1 MDFDSISITFQEISI
16 TLWILPTIQLGA
28 LVHGLRMVDAWCTHP
43 ICFSQRQVAAAV
55 APWRWRMC
63 WRMRRRKLGRR
74 RLRWEPAADT
84 FQAISITFD
93 RISNAFQAIS
103 ITFDSISITF
113 QMISFTFGIISI
125 SFQMSSIT
133 FDSISLLFN
142 WFPLLLID
150 FD

>member
-1 MDFDSISITFQEISI
+1 MFINFQAISIDFDSISITLQYISI
-16 TLWILPTIQLGA
+16 TLDITDHPAWPARAWLA
-28 LVHGLRMVDAWCTHP
+28 HGGRMVHP
-43 ICFSQRQVAAAV
+43 SNLLLTKVVAAAV

-133 FDSISLLFN
+133 FDGISLHFQ
-142 WFPLLLID
+142 
-150 FD
+150 